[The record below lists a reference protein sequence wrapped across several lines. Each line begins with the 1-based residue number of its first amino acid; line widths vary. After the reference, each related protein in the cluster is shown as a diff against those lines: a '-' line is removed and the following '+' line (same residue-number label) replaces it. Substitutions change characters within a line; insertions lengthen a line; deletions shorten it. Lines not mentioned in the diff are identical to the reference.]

1 MSVYQLIIPFGII
14 AYLSV
19 LLSGLTGAR
28 IIKLKLVWHKRI
40 ALLTIILATIHA
52 AFVLSVTNF

>member
-14 AYLSV
+14 AYISV

-28 IIKLKLVWHKRI
+28 IIKLKLGWHKRI
-40 ALLTIILATIHA
+40 AVFTIILATVHA
-52 AFVLSVTNF
+52 AFVLYVTNF